1 MPYLMYSN
9 LMDKRKILVGEKEL
23 GSSTNPR
30 DEAYKDKMVGKI
42 IIVKK
47 AGKTL
52 FPFIDCY
59 L

>member
-1 MPYLMYSN
+1 MYSS